1 METDSTPLKAAHRFS
16 TGKRLAIGFG
26 AVISVVALF
35 GLLGYY
41 WLPGYAKAKLETI
54 LSEKL
59 NRPVTVQSI
68 DIQPYTLEITVQGFR
83 VGEKAAV
90 NPDSALFAFDR
101 LYVDLSIESI
111 TRLAP
116 IVSAVTLAAPR
127 LHLVREDKNRFNI
140 SDLIEKFKQPEDQA
154 NDKQSKMLFSV
165 SNISIEGGSFEFEDQ
180 VKKSHQRIAEI
191 ELRIPFIANLES
203 ADVNWVEPYL
213 SAKINDAPFALD
225 GKLHPFSDKREATLS
240 LKFNDIDLTEIDEY
254 SPIPIGIHLL
264 SGSLDSDLSLTFTQI
279 TDEAPGIG
287 LSGHATL
294 KQLVIENRAVE
305 TPHKVELKR
314 IDVTLNEANLTGPK
328 PSQAAIILADT
339 ALTRLG
345 ETKPVIHLPKLSI
358 DTIKVD
364 RIQRN
369 IELSPVILDGAS
381 ASIRRQTDGQLDLTR
396 LFAPV
401 SLPEDSMPEAGSSSL
416 PISTQASVSPGLV
429 TPGKKPADTAHSS
442 NKPRQIA
449 SLSKQAV
456 VLIPDR
462 KPAHTAPP
470 SAEQGKIAEE
480 STPSLAAAETDE
492 AWTTQ
497 IDQVKLTGAA
507 LHFEDH
513 TLTKIVPMNIDSLD
527 LVIDNIDLSGIKP
540 LDLILQAK
548 VNQRGSIEAKGSLA
562 WAPLATNL
570 AIDLQHVDLVPL
582 QGWAGDR
589 LNALLT
595 QGDIS
600 FQGHLKADGNP
611 LKIALNG
618 KGQLTKFNVL
628 DKIKASELLRWK
640 NIDFTGIQFI
650 NEPLRVDITS
660 IELSDFYAH
669 VILLPSKELNLRN
682 LVRQEETAQ
691 APAPAPAPVS
701 ASTESVN
708 KAAPVDATANAPLPV
723 RIDKIILRNGH
734 VNFAD
739 QFIKPNYRANL
750 TGLKGQIGPLHPGKS
765 GKIDIRGSVDKSAPL
780 QISGTI
786 DPFSGQLFL
795 DIVSVVKGIDMP
807 TFSPYAGKYIGYVIE
822 KGKLSVDVHYHIEQG
837 ELKAKNNIFLDQFVL
852 GDKTDSPEAASL
864 PLDLAISLL
873 KNRHGEID
881 IHLPVSGSIND
892 PEFSLSGIIWKA
904 FVNLLTKAIT
914 APFSLL
920 GSLLGDGEELSEIS
934 FPSGHATLEPEM
946 EKRLQALSSAL
957 MERPA
962 LKLEITGFAD
972 PVNDHEELKRALLDR
987 RIKAQKLS
995 ESVKKGQAIGSL
1007 EEIELD
1013 EKEYA
1018 HYLTRVYK
1026 EANFEKP
1033 KNIIGLTK
1041 SLPID
1046 EMEQL
1051 ILAHTTISDEEL
1063 HELAQHRAST
1073 VLHWL
1078 IEQGSIS
1085 SERIF
1090 VLGTKVES
1098 ASAGQQPNSHVVFS
1112 IQ

>member
-1 METDSTPLKAAHRFS
+1 METGSTPLKAAHRFS
-16 TGKRLAIGFG
+16 TGKRLIIGFG
-26 AVISVVALF
+26 TVISIVALF

-83 VGEKAAV
+83 VGEKTAA
-90 NPDSALFAFDR
+90 NPDSTLFAFDR

-111 TRLAP
+111 THLAP
-116 IVSAVTLAAPR
+116 IVSTATLVAPR
-127 LHLVREDKNRFNI
+127 LHLAREDKNRFNI
-140 SDLIEKFKQPEDQA
+140 SDLVEQFKQPEDQA

-180 VKKSHQRIAEI
+180 VKKSHQKIAEI

-240 LKFNDIDLTEIDEY
+240 LKFNDIDLTDIDEY
-254 SPIPIGIHLL
+254 SPIPSGIHLL
-264 SGSLDSDLSLTFTQI
+264 SGNLDSDLSLTFTQT
-279 TDEAPGIG
+279 TDDTPSIS
-287 LSGHATL
+287 LSGHAAL
-294 KQLVIENRAVE
+294 KQLAIENRAVE
-305 TPHKVELKR
+305 APHRMELKR

-328 PSQAAIILADT
+328 LLQAAIMLADT
-339 ALTRLG
+339 TLTRLG
-345 ETKPVIHLPKLSI
+345 EAKPVIHLPKLSI
-358 DTIKVD
+358 DTIKAD
-364 RIQRN
+364 RTQRN

-381 ASIRRQTDGQLDLTR
+381 ISIRRETDGQLDLTR

-401 SLPEDSMPEAGSSSL
+401 SLPEDSMPEAVSASL
-416 PISTQASVSPGLV
+416 PISTQASAPTAVI
-429 TPGKKPADTAHSS
+429 PGKKPAYPAHSS
-442 NKPRQIA
+442 NKPKQIA
-449 SLSKQAV
+449 SLSQRTA

-462 KPAHTAPP
+462 KPAHTARPLV
-470 SAEQGKIAEE
+470 EEGKIAEQ
-480 STPSLAAAETDE
+480 STPPLATAETDN
-492 AWTTQ
+492 AWITQ
-497 IDQVKLTGAA
+497 INQVKLTSAA

-513 TLTKIVPMNIDSLD
+513 TLAKIVPMNIDSLD
-527 LVIDNIDLSGIKP
+527 LVIDNIDLSGINP
-540 LDLILQAK
+540 LDLLLQAK
-548 VNQRGSIEAKGSLA
+548 VNQRGSIKAKGSLA

-570 AIDLQHVDLVPL
+570 EIDLQHVDLVSL
-582 QGWAGDR
+582 QGWTDDR

-618 KGQLTKFNVL
+618 KGQLSKFNVL
-628 DKIKASELLRWK
+628 DKLKASELLRWK
-640 NIDFTGIQFI
+640 NIDFAGIQFI

-660 IELSDFYAH
+660 IELSDFYAR

-682 LVRQEETAQ
+682 LVRQEETTQ
-691 APAPAPAPVS
+691 TPVPSPVS
-701 ASTESVN
+701 ASAESVN
-708 KAAPVDATANAPLPV
+708 KAAAVDSITKAPLPV
-723 RIDKIILRNGH
+723 HIDKIILRNGY

-795 DIVSVVKGIDMP
+795 DIVSVVKGVDMP

-822 KGKLSVDVHYHIEQG
+822 KGKLSVDVNYHIEQG

-852 GDKTDSPEAASL
+852 GDKTDSPEAVSL

-873 KNRHGEID
+873 KNRRGEID
-881 IHLPVSGSIND
+881 IRLPVSGSIDD
-892 PEFSLSGIIWKA
+892 PQFSLSGIIWKA

-914 APFSLL
+914 APFTLL

-934 FPSGHATLEPEM
+934 FPSGHATLQPEM
-946 EKRLQALSSAL
+946 EKRLQTLSSAL
-957 MERPA
+957 MDRPA

-972 PVNDHEELKRALLDR
+972 PVNDHEELKRVLLDR

-995 ESVKKGQAIGSL
+995 ESAKKGQAIGSL
-1007 EEIELD
+1007 EEVELD

-1026 EANFEKP
+1026 ETNFEKP

-1041 SLPID
+1041 SLPTD

-1051 ILAHTTISDEEL
+1051 ILAHTAVSDEEL
-1063 HELAQHRAST
+1063 HELAQHRAGA

-1078 IEQGSIS
+1078 IEQGGVS
-1085 SERIF
+1085 SERVF